1 MQEKEAQKQ
10 RNIDDL
16 RDKKTGL
23 ERTIELKRD
32 MQAKKQQE
40 LKNIKS
46 DLQRLEGSSSRLQ
59 ELDAELQK
67 AVRPLYIY
75 FCVYDVCRIVI

>member
-10 RNIDDL
+10 QSIDDL

-32 MQAKKQQE
+32 IQAKKQQE

-46 DLQRLEGSSSRLQ
+46 DLQRLEGSSGRLQ
-59 ELDAELQK
+59 ELDTELQK
-67 AVRPLYIY
+67 AVRPAQLQ
-75 FCVYDVCRIVI
+75 

>member
-10 RNIDDL
+10 QSIDDL

-32 MQAKKQQE
+32 IQAKKQQE

-46 DLQRLEGSSSRLQ
+46 DLQKLEGSSSRLQ
-59 ELDAELQK
+59 ELDTELQK
-67 AVRPLYIY
+67 MVRHTDDLL
-75 FCVYDVCRIVI
+75 

>member
-67 AVRPLYIY
+67 AVRPLYILLLLL
-75 FCVYDVCRIVI
+75 

>member
-23 ERTIELKRD
+23 ERTIELKID

-67 AVRPLYIY
+67 AVRPLYILLLLL
-75 FCVYDVCRIVI
+75 

>member
-10 RNIDDL
+10 QSIDDL

-32 MQAKKQQE
+32 IQAKKQQE

-59 ELDAELQK
+59 ELDTELQK
-67 AVRPLYIY
+67 MVRLRYTT
-75 FCVYDVCRIVI
+75 DDLL

>member
-1 MQEKEAQKQ
+1 MQQKETQKQ
-10 RNIDDL
+10 QNIDDL

-32 MQAKKQQE
+32 IQDKKQQE

-46 DLQRLEGSSSRLQ
+46 DLQKLEGSSNRLQ
-59 ELDAELQK
+59 ELDTELQK
-67 AVRPLYIY
+67 EVRPAPLPY
-75 FCVYDVCRIVI
+75 FTDT

>member
-10 RNIDDL
+10 QSIDDL

-32 MQAKKQQE
+32 IQAKKQQE

-46 DLQRLEGSSSRLQ
+46 DLQKLEGSSSRLQ
-59 ELDAELQK
+59 ELDTELQK
-67 AVRPLYIY
+67 MVRHTDNWL
-75 FCVYDVCRIVI
+75 

>member
-1 MQEKEAQKQ
+1 MQEKDTQKQ
-10 RNIDDL
+10 QSIDDL

-32 MQAKKQQE
+32 IQAKKQQE

-59 ELDAELQK
+59 ELETELHN
-67 AVRPLYIY
+67 AH
-75 FCVYDVCRIVI
+75 CS